1 MRPERTPTGFCQDE
15 GGFLFPHPC
24 GRPASAS
31 CMRCGKLVCGRHLS
45 TVDAELVCST
55 CAREDSDDDSEDETQ
70 TSAREDED
78 DPSYYYEDY
87 GYYGPGSSLGG
98 DKGHDPN
105 DFTEADGE
113 SLRHEDDASFEEDL
127 GGS

>member
-1 MRPERTPTGFCQDE
+1 
-15 GGFLFPHPC
+15 
-24 GRPASAS
+24 
-31 CMRCGKLVCGRHLS
+31 MRCEKRICALHLALVEGETR
-45 TVDAELVCST
+45 CST
-55 CAREDSDDDSEDETQ
+55 CAREGADDDEDSDETERDSGRST
-70 TSAREDED
+70 DED

-87 GYYGPGSSLGG
+87 GYYGPGSSVGGG
-98 DKGHDPN
+98 DTAHDPN